1 MIGYTKELNISLYF
15 RLLMLRYLRMSIER
29 FDNLQS
35 ILENEIMKTF
45 IDTNFRKAVSTME
58 KLVVTLR
65 YLATGCSQQNISY
78 SFRMAV
84 QQ

>member
-35 ILENEIMKTF
+35 MLENEIMKIF
-45 IDTNFRKAVSTME
+45 IYTNFRKAVSTME

-65 YLATGCSQQNISY
+65 YLATG
-78 SFRMAV
+78 
-84 QQ
+84 